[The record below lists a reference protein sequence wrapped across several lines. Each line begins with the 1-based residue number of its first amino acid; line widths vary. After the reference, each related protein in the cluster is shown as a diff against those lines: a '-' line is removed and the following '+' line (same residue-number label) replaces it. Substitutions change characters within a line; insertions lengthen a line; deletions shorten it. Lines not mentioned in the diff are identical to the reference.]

1 MELVPIIQRVLTIVA
16 ILAAATLLISYIAF
30 KIRQKHKPEQVYTKD
45 NSGHLEPSFVG
56 KSIRRIT
63 RITKEIL
70 PLNPSALPKPQQHHS
85 PKRPQP
91 APAKKYVEP
100 KPQYQK
106 PKRIEVVNNLSEQNM
121 ERPKTS
127 PVKRNIENAEL
138 NTLGDDILNKYADN
152 ESQSLFTL
160 KTNKKNT
167 KE

>member
-16 ILAAATLLISYIAF
+16 ILAVATLFISYIAF
-30 KIRQKHKPEQVYTKD
+30 KIRQKRTPEQVYTKD

-70 PLNPSALPKPQQHHS
+70 PLNPSVPPKPQQHHS
-85 PKRPQP
+85 SKHSQP
-91 APAKKYVEP
+91 APAKKVEP

-106 PKRIEVVNNLSEQNM
+106 PKRIEVVNNLSEQNL
-121 ERPKTS
+121 ERPKST
-127 PVKRNIENAEL
+127 PVKKNIENAEL

-152 ESQSLFTL
+152 ENQSLFTL

>member
-1 MELVPIIQRVLTIVA
+1 MELVPIIQRVLTYVA
-16 ILAAATLLISYIAF
+16 ILAAATLLFSYIAF
-30 KIRQKHKPEQVYTKD
+30 KIRQKRKPEQVYTKD

-70 PLNPSALPKPQQHHS
+70 PLNPSTLPKPQQHHS
-85 PKRPQP
+85 PKRHQP
-91 APAKKYVEP
+91 APAKKIVEP

-106 PKRIEVVNNLSEQNM
+106 TKRIEVVNNLSEQNM
-121 ERPKTS
+121 ERLKSS
-127 PVKRNIENAEL
+127 PTKKNSENAEL
-138 NTLGDDILNKYADN
+138 NSLGDDILNKYSDN
-152 ESQSLFTL
+152 ENQGLFTL